1 MPMDFQAQLKSFL
14 SRATGDPTASIE
26 ELRRHT
32 QGFSMETVSFVG
44 AWREAGAL
52 QKRRLI
58 LRRQP
63 DAGLL
68 EPYDLR
74 PQVAAMRALQGVMQ
88 VPPLL
93 WFEEDPAVL
102 GAPFYVMGFVDGD
115 VPLPMIAPGAELPIA
130 DAATREALAADLA
143 RNLAALHRFEWHGA
157 GFESFAVPSG
167 PRQAAQMQIDLW
179 RGYYQRSRPDPSP
192 MLERALRELDRR
204 ARAFPEQGPVSIVHG
219 DFRTGNFLRQG
230 TRVTAV
236 LDWELVH
243 LGDPMEDLA
252 WACSR
257 LWRGQTDLAGLLV
270 PRARFLE
277 LYREAGGFDVD
288 SARLA
293 FYDLLG
299 AVKMAAIMLTGI
311 RAFADAR
318 TDDVRMA
325 IFAHQ
330 VDGLNMV
337 IGESLGLVPSLG
349 N

>member
-1 MPMDFQAQLKSFL
+1 MDFQAQLQSFL
-14 SRATGDPTASIE
+14 ARVTADPGAVVE

-44 AWREAGAL
+44 SWREAGVP
-52 QKRRLI
+52 QRRRLV

-63 DAGLL
+63 AAGLL

-93 WFEEDPAVL
+93 WFEQDCAVL
-102 GAPFYVMGFVDGD
+102 GAPFYVMGFVEGD
-115 VPLPMIAPGAELPIA
+115 VPLPMMAPGAELPIA
-130 DAATREALAADLA
+130 DPATREALARDLA
-143 RNLAALHRFEWHGA
+143 VNLAALHRFDWRGGA
-157 GFESFAVPSG
+157 FDIFAAPRG
-167 PRQAAQMQIDLW
+167 PREAAQMQIAVW
-179 RGYYQRSRPDPSP
+179 AGYYRRSRPDPSP

-204 ARAFPEQGPVSIVHG
+204 ACAIAEEGPVSIVHG
-219 DFRTGNFLRQG
+219 DFRTGNFLRSG
-230 TRVTAV
+230 TRVMAV

-270 PRARFLE
+270 PRARFIE
-277 LYREAGGFDVD
+277 LYREAGGGEVD
-288 SARLA
+288 AARIA
-293 FYDLLG
+293 FYDLLA

-311 RAFADAR
+311 RAFGDGR

-330 VDGLNMV
+330 IDGLNMV
-337 IGESLGLVPSLG
+337 IGESLGLVPSLS

>member
-1 MPMDFQAQLKSFL
+1 
-14 SRATGDPTASIE
+14 
-26 ELRRHT
+26 
-32 QGFSMETVSFVG
+32 METMSFVG
-44 AWREAGAL
+44 NWREAGAL
-52 QKRRLI
+52 QKRRLV

-63 DAGLL
+63 EAGLL

-93 WFEEDPAVL
+93 WFEEDCAVL
-102 GAPFYVMGFVDGD
+102 GAPFYVMGFVEGD
-115 VPLPMIAPGAELPIA
+115 VPLPMVAPGAELPIPDA
-130 DAATREALAADLA
+130 DTREALAGDLA
-143 RNLAALHRFEWHGA
+143 ENLVALHRFDWRGA
-157 GFESFAVPSG
+157 ALEIFAAPSG
-167 PRQAAQMQIDLW
+167 LRQAAQMQIDVW
-179 RGYYQRSRPDPSP
+179 RGYYERSRPGPLP
-192 MLERALRELDRR
+192 MLERAFRELDRR
-204 ARAFPEQGPVSIVHG
+204 ARAIAEHGQVSIVHG
-219 DFRTGNFLRQG
+219 DFRTGNFLRKDAH
-230 TRVTAV
+230 VMAV

-277 LYREAGGFDVD
+277 LYRQAGGGEIDV
-288 SARLA
+288 ARVA

-337 IGESLGLVPSLG
+337 IAESLGLVPSL
-349 N
+349 NN

>member
-1 MPMDFQAQLKSFL
+1 MDFQAQLQSFL
-14 SRATGDPTASIE
+14 TRVTGDRAASVE

-32 QGFSMETVSFVG
+32 QGFSMETMSFVG
-44 AWREAGAL
+44 CWRDHERSHR
-52 QKRRLI
+52 RRLV

-63 DAGLL
+63 EAGLL

-102 GAPFYVMGFVDGD
+102 GAPFYVMEFVEGD
-115 VPLPMIAPGAELPIA
+115 VPLPMMAPGAELPIP
-130 DAATREALAADLA
+130 DAATRERLAGDLA
-143 RNLAALHRFEWHGA
+143 SNLVALHRFDWRGPAFEIFAAPA
-157 GFESFAVPSG
+157 GLRE
-167 PRQAAQMQIDLW
+167 AAQMQVEVW

-204 ARAFPEQGPVSIVHG
+204 AREMTERGPVSIVHG

-270 PRARFLE
+270 PRARFVE
-277 LYREAGGFDVD
+277 MYREAGGGELD

-311 RAFADAR
+311 RAFADER
-318 TDDVRMA
+318 TDDARMA

-330 VDGLNMV
+330 LDGLGMV
-337 IGESLGLVPSLG
+337 IGESLGLVPSLSS
-349 N
+349 

>member
-1 MPMDFQAQLKSFL
+1 MDFHTELQNFL
-14 SRATGDPTASIE
+14 IRVTGDSGACVE

-44 AWREAGAL
+44 RWRDNGVV
-52 QKRRLI
+52 QRRRLV

-63 DAGLL
+63 EAGLL

-74 PQVAAMRALQGVMQ
+74 AQVAAMRALQGVMQ

-93 WFEEDPAVL
+93 WFEQDPAVL
-102 GAPFYVMGFVDGD
+102 GAPFYVMGFVEGD
-115 VPLPMIAPGAELPIA
+115 VPLPMMAPGAELPIP
-130 DAATREALAADLA
+130 DAATREALARDLA
-143 RNLAALHRFEWHGA
+143 ANLAALHRFEWRDA
-157 GFESFAVPSG
+157 GFEIFAAPAG
-167 PRQAAQMQIDLW
+167 LRHAAQMQIDLW
-179 RGYYQRSRPDPSP
+179 RGYYDRSRPQPSP
-192 MLERALRELDRR
+192 ILERAFRELARR
-204 ARAFPEQGPVSIVHG
+204 TGSIPEGGPVTIVHG
-219 DFRTGNFLRQG
+219 DFRTGNFLREAAS
-230 TRVTAV
+230 VTAV

-270 PRARFLE
+270 ERSRFVE
-277 LYREAGGFDVD
+277 MYREAGGHEID
-288 SARLA
+288 AGRLA

-299 AVKMAAIMLTGI
+299 AVKMTAIMLTGI

-330 VDGLNMV
+330 LDGLGMI
-337 IGESLGLVPSLG
+337 IGESLGLVPSLSV
-349 N
+349 

>member
-1 MPMDFQAQLKSFL
+1 MDFQAQLQIFL
-14 SRATGDPTASIE
+14 ARVTADPAASVE

-32 QGFSMETVSFVG
+32 QGFSMETMSFVG
-44 AWREAGAL
+44 NWRDSEGPHR
-52 QKRRLI
+52 RRLV

-63 DAGLL
+63 EAGLL

-102 GAPFYVMGFVDGD
+102 GAPFYVMGFVEGD
-115 VPLPMIAPGAELPIA
+115 VPLPMMAPGAELPIP
-130 DAATREALAADLA
+130 DPETRERLARDLA
-143 RNLAALHRFEWHGA
+143 SNLVALHRFDWRGPAFEIFAAPA
-157 GFESFAVPSG
+157 GF
-167 PRQAAQMQIDLW
+167 RQAAQMQIEVW
-179 RGYYQRSRPDPSP
+179 RGYYQRSCPDPSP

-204 ARAFPEQGPVSIVHG
+204 AREITEGGPVSIVHG

-270 PRARFLE
+270 SRAHFARM
-277 LYREAGGFDVD
+277 YREAGGGEIDT
-288 SARLA
+288 ARLA

-299 AVKMAAIMLTGI
+299 AVKMAAIMVTGI
-311 RAFADAR
+311 RAFADTR

-330 VDGLNMV
+330 LDGLGMV
-337 IGESLGLVPSLG
+337 IGESLGLVPSL
-349 N
+349 NS

>member
-1 MPMDFQAQLKSFL
+1 MDFQTQLQNFL
-14 SRATGDPTASIE
+14 VRVTGDTNASVE

-44 AWREAGAL
+44 CWAENGTRKA
-52 QKRRLI
+52 RRLV

-63 DAGLL
+63 EAGLL

-74 PQVAAMRALQGVMQ
+74 EQVAAMRALQGVMQ

-102 GAPFYVMGFVDGD
+102 GAPFYVMGFVEGD
-115 VPLPMIAPGAELPIA
+115 VPLPMMTPGAELPIP
-130 DAATREALAADLA
+130 DAATREALALDLA
-143 RNLAALHRFEWHGA
+143 SNLARLHRFDWRGA
-157 GFESFAVPSG
+157 GFEIFAAPSG
-167 PRQAAQMQIDLW
+167 LRQAAQMQIDLW
-179 RGYYQRSRPDPSP
+179 RGYYDRSRPEPAP
-192 MLERALRELDRR
+192 ILAKAFRELDRR
-204 ARAFPEQGPVSIVHG
+204 AAAIPEQGPVTIVHG
-219 DFRTGNFLRQG
+219 DYRTGNFLRLG

-257 LWRGQTDLAGLLV
+257 LWRGQTNYAGLLV
-270 PRARFLE
+270 ECSRFVDM
-277 LYREAGGFDVD
+277 YREAGGYEIDA
-288 SARLA
+288 ARLA

-299 AVKMAAIMLTGI
+299 AVKMTAIMLTGI

-330 VDGLNMV
+330 LDGLGMI
-337 IGESLGLVPSLG
+337 IGESLGLVPSLSA
-349 N
+349 